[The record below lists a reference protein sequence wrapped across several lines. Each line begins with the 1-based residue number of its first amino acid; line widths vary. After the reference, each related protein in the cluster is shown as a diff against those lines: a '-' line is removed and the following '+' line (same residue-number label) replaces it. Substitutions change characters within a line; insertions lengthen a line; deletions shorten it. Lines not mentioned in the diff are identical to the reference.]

1 MQTIINDLLAAAIA
15 QRASDVYLLPQGDT
29 YQIRLRHATGLRA
42 WRTLPVERGRQVIS
56 YFKFHANMTVSENRR
71 PQVGAMT
78 WPGEVPIEL
87 RFSTVGDFANRES
100 LVMRLIYP
108 ATLLTNAYLVPTQ
121 QTHLQQI
128 ASRRGLVLLAGPTGS
143 GKTTTLYHVASQ
155 LSATAVVLT
164 VEDPVEIKEPRFMQ
178 LQVNPAAGM
187 TYDALIKVGLR
198 HRPDVFIIGEIRDA
212 ATAQAAVRAALS
224 GHLVLST
231 VHAQHAAGAISRLQ
245 DLGVATNQLRQVL
258 TASCYQR
265 LVPRLTAGPA
275 VLLDLLHG
283 EQLWTTTTMTE
294 GWRNNLDEAVRTNQI
309 SVATARQFQFG

>member
-1 MQTIINDLLAAAIA
+1 MQTLIDELLAAAVG
-15 QRASDVYLLPQGDT
+15 QTASDIYILPQADS
-29 YQIRLRHATGLRA
+29 YQIRLRHATGLVA
-42 WRTLPVERGRQVIS
+42 WQTLPADRGRQVIS

-78 WPGEVPIEL
+78 WPGPPPIEL

-100 LVMRLIYP
+100 LVIRLIYP
-108 ATLLTNAYLVPTQ
+108 YALTTNAYLVPNQ
-121 QTHLQQI
+121 QAQLQAL
-128 ASRRGLVLLAGPTGS
+128 ASHRGLVLLAGPTGA

-155 LSATAVVLT
+155 LNASAVVLT

-187 TYDALIKVGLR
+187 TYEALIKVGLR

-212 ATAQAAVRAALS
+212 ATAQAAIRAALS

-245 DLGVATNQLRQVL
+245 DLGIATSQLRQVL

-265 LVPRLTAGPA
+265 LLPRVAAGPA
-275 VLLDLLHG
+275 VLLDMLHG
-283 EQLWTTTTMTE
+283 TDLWTTTSMTE
-294 GWRNNLDEAVRTNQI
+294 GWQKHLDEAVRTNQI
-309 SVATARQFQFG
+309 SLATAQRFQFG

>member
-15 QRASDVYLLPQGDT
+15 QRASDVYILPQART
-29 YQIRLRHATGLRA
+29 YQIRLRHATGLVA
-42 WRTLPVERGRQVIS
+42 WRTLSFARGQQVIS
-56 YFKFHANMTVSENRR
+56 YFKFHANMTVSESRR

-78 WPGEVPIEL
+78 WPGDVPIEL

-100 LVMRLIYP
+100 LVLRLIYP
-108 ATLLTNAYLVPTQ
+108 YALTASAYLVPTQ
-121 QTHLQQI
+121 EHQLQQV
-128 ASRRGLVLLAGPTGS
+128 ASRRGLILLAGPTGA
-143 GKTTTLYHVASQ
+143 GKTTTLYNIASQ
-155 LSATAVVLT
+155 LSETAVVLT

-187 TYDALIKVGLR
+187 TYEALIKVGLR

-212 ATAQAAVRAALS
+212 ATAQAAIRAALS

-245 DLGVATNQLRQVL
+245 DLGVAPQQLRQVL

-265 LVPRLTAGPA
+265 LLPRLAGGPA

-283 EQLWTTTTMTE
+283 EQLWTTTQMTE
-294 GWRNNLDEAVRTNQI
+294 GWQQNLDEAVRTHQI
-309 SVATARQFQFG
+309 SRATAQQFQFG